1 MRVTT
6 YITYT
11 QHILEIVASAVR
23 NVNKKH
29 MIGKEE
35 VKLFL

>member
-1 MRVTT
+1 MRVTIFT
-6 YITYT
+6 TYT
-11 QHILEIVASAVR
+11 QHKLETVASAVR

-35 VKLFL
+35 VKVFL